1 MIAGG
6 GEISKLNGKDLYL
19 RWWFVGWVQRYTLGR
34 GREGWGGGKCSPR
47 GYAAMRGV
55 VWQKNRDRQLETC
68 DAVSG
73 CLLLGG
79 RDGMKGSLKMGKSC
93 FQAAFGVI

>member
-6 GEISKLNGKDLYL
+6 GEISKLNGKNLHL

-34 GREGWGGGKCSPR
+34 GREGWDCGKRSPR

-55 VWQKNRDRQLETC
+55 VWQKIRQPET
-68 DAVSG
+68 
-73 CLLLGG
+73 G
-79 RDGMKGSLKMGKSC
+79 R
-93 FQAAFGVI
+93 